1 MMKKISYCFLFM
13 FVFSVCAQEEKLPVI
28 SKSEELKTVK
38 GKKIIWK
45 KDEAKMMLIPE

>member
-45 KDEAKMMLIPE
+45 YFVGYLKSF